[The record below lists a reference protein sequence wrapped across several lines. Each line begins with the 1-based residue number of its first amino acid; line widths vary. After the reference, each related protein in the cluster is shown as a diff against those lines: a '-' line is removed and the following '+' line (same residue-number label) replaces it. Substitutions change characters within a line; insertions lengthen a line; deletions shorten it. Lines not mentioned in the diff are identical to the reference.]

1 MSFGF
6 SVGDFFTVG
15 QLIFD
20 ITKSLRDTGGAR
32 SEYRELIRELET
44 LKNALEHIDTLQQG
58 CEQPAT
64 LDSIKYAAL
73 SCRQPL
79 EEFLKKIR
87 KYGRSLD
94 VWTKGNIIQSAADK
108 LKWTFGYKEEVKKLQ
123 NYLNLHV
130 GVINMLLT
138 EHGLAKM
145 TIASEKTEADYLHIR
160 EKLQVTRALVNGIN
174 NSVTSQ
180 ALVIQQVHSMLATL
194 IQTVNGE
201 LRTSWRTLREMVANV
216 WYVLSCTWRSSLEFD

>member
-6 SVGDFFTVG
+6 SVGDFLTVG
-15 QLIFD
+15 QLICD

-32 SEYRELIRELET
+32 SEYRELVRELET
-44 LKNALEHIDTLQQG
+44 LKKALEHIDTLQQG
-58 CEQPAT
+58 CELPAT

-79 EEFLKKIR
+79 EEFLNKIR

-94 VWTKGNIIQSAADK
+94 IWAKSNIIQSAADK
-108 LKWTFGYKEEVKKLQ
+108 LKWTFGYKEEIKKLQ

-145 TIASEKTEADYLHIR
+145 TIATEKTEADYLHIR
-160 EKLQVTRALVNGIN
+160 ERLQITRTLINGIN
-174 NSVTSQ
+174 DSVSSQ
-180 ALVIQQVHSMLATL
+180 TLVIQRVHSMLTTL
-194 IQTVNGE
+194 FQMVSGE
-201 LRTSWRTLREMVANV
+201 LGTSWQSLSEMVAKV
-216 WYVLSCTWRSSLEFD
+216 WYVLS